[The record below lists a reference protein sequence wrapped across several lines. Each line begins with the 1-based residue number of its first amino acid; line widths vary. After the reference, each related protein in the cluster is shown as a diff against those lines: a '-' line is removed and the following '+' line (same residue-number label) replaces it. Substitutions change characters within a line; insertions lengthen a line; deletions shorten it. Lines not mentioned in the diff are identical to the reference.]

1 MTALLVEMERSS
13 ATLLGDNLDIG
24 AVALLL
30 ATAQP
35 GDGSEVRA
43 ITLLLMQQVAIVE
56 LWLSS
61 LIFGSAATDGWC
73 EAEDGAAFA
82 EALRRG
88 LWRI

>member
-13 ATLLGDNLDIG
+13 ATLLGDNLDIR

-30 ATAQP
+30 ATTQP

-43 ITLLLMQQVAIVE
+43 ITFLLLHKVTIVE

-61 LIFGSAATDGWC
+61 FIFRSSATDGWC

-82 EALRRG
+82 KALR
-88 LWRI
+88 